1 MARCCGP
8 RTSFWPVRSRGR
20 RPWCAGTCCTPT
32 TVLSAAYPCVL
43 SDSEQPAMQI
53 PTNTFKR
60 ALRQGKPQIGLW
72 MGLADSYAVEL
83 FASAGFDC
91 LVIDAEH
98 APNDPRSVLA
108 QLQAMAPYPVHP
120 IVRPVCGSV
129 ELIKQYLDIG
139 AQTLIIP
146 MVETAEQ
153 ARQMVAATRYPPR
166 GVRGVGS
173 ALARSS
179 RWNQIDDYLGRSDD
193 EMCVL
198 VQVESVGALAH
209 LEAIAAVEG
218 VDGVFFGPADLAASM
233 GLLGKPA
240 DPAVRTAIL
249 QGIATVRKAGKAAGT
264 LTSDRKLAREYLD
277 QGALFVAV
285 GVDTTIL
292 VKAAKD
298 LAAEFIGSSRG
309 PASDGAY

>member
-1 MARCCGP
+1 MNL
-8 RTSFWPVRSRGR
+8 PVN
-20 RPWCAGTCCTPT
+20 A
-32 TVLSAAYPCVL
+32 
-43 SDSEQPAMQI
+43 
-53 PTNTFKR
+53 FKQ

-72 MGLADSYAVEL
+72 VGLADAYAAEL
-83 FASAGFDC
+83 LATVGFDC

-108 QLQAMAPYPVHP
+108 QLQAMAAYPVHP
-120 IVRPVCGSV
+120 IVRPVCGRA
-129 ELIKQYLDIG
+129 ELIKQYLDVG

-153 ARQMVAATRYPPR
+153 ARQMVAATRYPTR

-179 RWNQIDDYLGRSDD
+179 RWNQIDDYLRRSDE

-198 VQVESVGALAH
+198 VQVESATALTQ
-209 LEAIAAVEG
+209 LEAIAAVDG

-233 GLLGKPA
+233 GLLGKPS
-240 DPAVRTAIL
+240 DPAVRSAIL
-249 QGIATVRKAGKAAGT
+249 QGIAKVARAGKAAGT
-264 LTSDRKLAREYLD
+264 LTSDRQLAREYLD
-277 QGALFVAV
+277 HGALFVAV

-292 VKAAKD
+292 VKAAKE
-298 LAAEFIGSSRG
+298 LAAEFTGAARG
-309 PASDGAY
+309 RASDGAY